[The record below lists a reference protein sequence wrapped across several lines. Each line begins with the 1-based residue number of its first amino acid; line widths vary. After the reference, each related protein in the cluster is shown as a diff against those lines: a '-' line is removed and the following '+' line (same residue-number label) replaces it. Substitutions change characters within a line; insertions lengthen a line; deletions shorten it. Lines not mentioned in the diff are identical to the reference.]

1 MELTIY
7 IHKRLGYLLGS
18 INEIEDH
25 PERDNYKI
33 HRIISAD
40 KIICINGTDEAEQ
53 VSEIFIE
60 QNTLNQVQKLNIYE
74 KSYVQITNTYNVGPD
89 IIKLWKLEGNITE
102 LSIE

>member
-1 MELTIY
+1 MVEVNPENDYSKIY
-7 IHKRLGYLLGS
+7 
-18 INEIEDH
+18 
-25 PERDNYKI
+25 
-33 HRIISAD
+33 RILSAD